1 MNGVTAAQ
9 VLADAVR
16 VESGLVRT
24 APPSVNMFAAITPSM
39 NTPHQ
44 DATATQLPNGKVL
57 IVGFG
62 STEMYDPVTNTFAP
76 PASTP
81 VMNTARSGAT
91 ATLVPNGKVLIAGG
105 YIGSPPYS
113 LASTELYDPA
123 TNTFAAADS
132 TPVMNYQRIG
142 DTATLLPNGKVLVA
156 GGEVAFEDPDY
167 GAELY
172 DPQTNKF
179 VALSSTPGLNI
190 FATATLLPNG
200 SVLIAGGQNL
210 IAPHFYSSL
219 DVTALYDAA
228 TNTFAASPVMNAA
241 RDSATATLLPNG
253 KVLIAGGEFTP
264 GQTTLKSTEL
274 YTP

>member
-1 MNGVTAAQ
+1 MT
-9 VLADAVR
+9 
-16 VESGLVRT
+16 
-24 APPSVNMFAAITPSM
+24 TPREY
-39 NTPHQ
+39 
-44 DATATQLPNGKVL
+44 A
-57 IVGFG
+57 
-62 STEMYDPVTNTFAP
+62 
-76 PASTP
+76 
-81 VMNTARSGAT
+81 
-91 ATLVPNGKVLIAGG
+91 
-105 YIGSPPYS
+105 
-113 LASTELYDPA
+113 
-123 TNTFAAADS
+123 
-132 TPVMNYQRIG
+132 
-142 DTATLLPNGKVLVA
+142 TATLLPNGKVLVA

-200 SVLIAGGQNL
+200 RVLIAGGQNL